1 MNSVQYSEVSGVN
14 TFFAYLYVLTHF
26 AAIFVAYSAV
36 QAVLSE
42 VTDIGEA
49 FAAIIILIIY
59 IIFWGFLQLLS
70 LVFLLLGKIWRQT
83 MGILVLSL
91 IGVLVNMS
99 FILIP
104 MISSI
109 SNIDVQVENIQ
120 SMGIVLLP
128 FLLQIFVIV
137 KGFVYSRNV

>member
-1 MNSVQYSEVSGVN
+1 MNNVQYDEVSGIN

-26 AAIFVAYSAV
+26 TAIITAYIAV
-36 QAVLSE
+36 RGIFSE
-42 VTDIGEA
+42 GSTIEDA
-49 FAAIIILIIY
+49 FAAIILLIFY
-59 IIFWGFLQLLS
+59 LIFWGFLQLLS
-70 LVFLLLGKIWRQT
+70 LVFLLLGKIWKQS

-109 SNIDVQVENIQ
+109 SSDTQLENIQ
-120 SMGIVLLP
+120 SMGIVLIP
-128 FLLQIFVIV
+128 FLLQIFAII
-137 KGFVYSRNV
+137 KGFAYSKKR